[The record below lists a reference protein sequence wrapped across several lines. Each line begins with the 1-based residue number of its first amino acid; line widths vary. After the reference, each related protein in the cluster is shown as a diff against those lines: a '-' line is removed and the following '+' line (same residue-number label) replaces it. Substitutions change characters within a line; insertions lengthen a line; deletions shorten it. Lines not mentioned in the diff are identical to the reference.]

1 MPGGRPRTMK
11 MGLAVRVMVK
21 VRRPVWAKEKGY
33 G

>member
-1 MPGGRPRTMK
+1 MK
-11 MGLAVRVMVK
+11 MVFEVRVRVK